1 MPNTAIATGW
11 RSLRVF
17 TKCSVGWLYH
27 SFRVLNLTMLGSP
40 GTISPTQSIS
50 SFGDL
55 MSYVSTPTS
64 KVVVTDSIWKGRD
77 RRSCTETKKSCST
90 VRCTACVSASRA
102 GGGGRGGG
110 AGRRAAGGGGTRG
123 GA

>member
-17 TKCSVGWLYH
+17 PKCSVGGLYH
-27 SFRVLNLTMLGSP
+27 SFRVLNLTRLGSP

-55 MSYVSTPTS
+55 MSYVNTPSS
-64 KVVVTDSIWKGRD
+64 KKVVTDSIWKGRD
-77 RRSCTETKKSCST
+77 RRSCTKTKKT
-90 VRCTACVSASRA
+90 KTTEQKT
-102 GGGGRGGG
+102 
-110 AGRRAAGGGGTRG
+110 TRETTTQTNKRKRS
-123 GA
+123 

>member
-17 TKCSVGWLYH
+17 PKCSVGGLYH
-27 SFRVLNLTMLGSP
+27 SFRVLNLTRLGSP

-55 MSYVSTPTS
+55 MSYVSTPSS

-77 RRSCTETKKSCST
+77 RRSCTETKKKKKDRRSCTETKKS
-90 VRCTACVSASRA
+90 
-102 GGGGRGGG
+102 
-110 AGRRAAGGGGTRG
+110 
-123 GA
+123 